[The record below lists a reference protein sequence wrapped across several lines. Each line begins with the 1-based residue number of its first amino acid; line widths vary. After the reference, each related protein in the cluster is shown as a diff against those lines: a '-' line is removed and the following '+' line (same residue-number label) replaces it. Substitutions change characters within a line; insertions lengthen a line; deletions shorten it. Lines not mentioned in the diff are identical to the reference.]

1 MVEMTSEW
9 SLNTMR
15 AKVSIFLA
23 YALHYARTEFMPL
36 SVAVVVLVQSL
47 ICSKLLATSWIVA
60 DQAPLSSTVSQSL
73 LKFMSIDSVMLA
85 QIHAH

>member
-1 MVEMTSEW
+1 MVEMTTEW

-15 AKVSIFLA
+15 AKVSMFLA
-23 YALHYARTEFMPL
+23 YALHYTRTGFMPL
-36 SVAVVVLVQSL
+36 SVAVVVFVQSL
-47 ICSKLLATSWIVA
+47 ICSKLLATSWIVTY
-60 DQAPLSSTVSQSL
+60 QAPLSSTVSQSL